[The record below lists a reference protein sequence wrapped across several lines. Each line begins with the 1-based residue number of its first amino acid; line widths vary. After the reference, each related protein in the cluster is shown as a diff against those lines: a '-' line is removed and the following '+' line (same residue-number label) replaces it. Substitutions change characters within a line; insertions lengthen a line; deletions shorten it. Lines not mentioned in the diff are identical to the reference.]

1 MLNVIYFIHFL
12 SLVIVRDHQTVFE
25 KKLSLN
31 VYDSYKCWLYKKK
44 NKIETNDKKKKVK
57 TSRTTHQS
65 SHKIYNSIFS

>member
-44 NKIETNDKKKKVK
+44 NKIETNDKKK
-57 TSRTTHQS
+57 S
-65 SHKIYNSIFS
+65 